1 MQVSSIKN
9 FNLLQSVE
17 KHNFSKAKQEWIYYG
32 MVDNKFCGANCHLCC
47 HERIRY
53 EFTIINRLNKQAMV
67 VGSECIK
74 KFTEGFT
81 ETFYDTKGNVV
92 TEKRLTEDKNDY
104 LKRFLN
110 RELDEK
116 IVPKNNNFYNS
127 IVKQIKEDGKLSPL
141 QISYLKSFYN
151 TLNETGQQAFK
162 MVVKVNLKTN
172 KQKQQMKE
180 FKWHELQ
187 FVGQF
192 MSSQQRERYNII
204 LK

>member
-1 MQVSSIKN
+1 
-9 FNLLQSVE
+9 
-17 KHNFSKAKQEWIYYG
+17 
-32 MVDNKFCGANCHLCC
+32 
-47 HERIRY
+47 
-53 EFTIINRLNKQAMV
+53 MV

-104 LKRFLN
+104 LKRFLS

>member
-1 MQVSSIKN
+1 
-9 FNLLQSVE
+9 
-17 KHNFSKAKQEWIYYG
+17 
-32 MVDNKFCGANCHLCC
+32 
-47 HERIRY
+47 
-53 EFTIINRLNKQAMV
+53 
-67 VGSECIK
+67 
-74 KFTEGFT
+74 
-81 ETFYDTKGNVV
+81 
-92 TEKRLTEDKNDY
+92 
-104 LKRFLN
+104 
-110 RELDEK
+110 
-116 IVPKNNNFYNS
+116 NFYNS

>member
-1 MQVSSIKN
+1 
-9 FNLLQSVE
+9 
-17 KHNFSKAKQEWIYYG
+17 
-32 MVDNKFCGANCHLCC
+32 
-47 HERIRY
+47 
-53 EFTIINRLNKQAMV
+53 MV

-74 KFTEGFT
+74 KFTEEFT

-141 QISYLKSFYN
+141 QISYLKGFYN

-162 MVVKVNLKTN
+162 MVGKVNLKTN

-180 FKWHELQ
+180 FNWHELQ